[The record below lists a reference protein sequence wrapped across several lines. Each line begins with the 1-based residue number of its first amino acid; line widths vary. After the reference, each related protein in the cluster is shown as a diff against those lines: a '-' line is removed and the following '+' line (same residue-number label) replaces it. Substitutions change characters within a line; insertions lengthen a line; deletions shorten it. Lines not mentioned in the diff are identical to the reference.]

1 MLKILIVI
9 GGYMDDTQVPILPS
23 DEDNAEER
31 LEKLPE
37 DNDRSFSP
45 PDDVKSTV
53 PDDNEVYDSMDDDE
67 HQAYDEGK
75 SNAAEV
81 NDPGDRGV
89 KVYRPKDYS
98 PPQHGP
104 VKVRKLPA
112 EDS

>member
-1 MLKILIVI
+1 
-9 GGYMDDTQVPILPS
+9 MDDSQVPILPT

-31 LEKLPE
+31 QQKIAGDYTRP
-37 DNDRSFSP
+37 FSP
-45 PDDVKSTV
+45 PDDVKETV
-53 PDDNEVYDSMDDDE
+53 SDDNQMFDSMDVDA

-89 KVYRPKDYS
+89 GAYKPKNYS

-104 VKVRKLPA
+104 VIVRKLPK
-112 EDS
+112 EENS